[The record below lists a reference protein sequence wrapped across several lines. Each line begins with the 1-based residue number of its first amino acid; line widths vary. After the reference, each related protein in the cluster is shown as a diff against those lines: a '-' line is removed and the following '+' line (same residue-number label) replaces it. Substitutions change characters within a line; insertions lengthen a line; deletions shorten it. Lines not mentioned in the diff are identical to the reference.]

1 MSHKILRK
9 PDVLAKLGIKE
20 TLLKKMLRSGAFP
33 RPILIG
39 GDDAK
44 VTGWLESEVDAWI
57 DQKVVE
63 RDAAAITGGD
73 Q

>member
-20 TLLKKMLRSGAFP
+20 TLFKKMIKAGAFP
-33 RPILIG
+33 GPILLG
-39 GDDAK
+39 GEDAK
-44 VTGWLESEVDAWI
+44 ATGWLESEVDAWI
-57 DQKVVE
+57 DQKIAE
-63 RDAAAITGGD
+63 RDAIAAGGA

>member
-9 PDVLAKLGIKE
+9 PDVLAKLAIKE
-20 TLLKKMLRSGAFP
+20 TLLKKMLRAGAFP

-44 VTGWLESEVDAWI
+44 ATGWIESEVDAWI
-57 DQKVVE
+57 DQKMAE
-63 RDAAAITGGD
+63 RDALVAGGS

>member
-9 PDVLAKLGIKE
+9 PDVLAKLAIKE

-39 GDDAK
+39 GDDARA
-44 VTGWLESEVDAWI
+44 TGWLESEIDAWI
-57 DQKVVE
+57 DQKVAE
-63 RDAAAITGGD
+63 HDAANAEGGVE
-73 Q
+73 